1 MSLSPIPLWNLK
13 CINLAGAWLSMNN
26 LRVLMMEGMLLIAP
40 AVILVQPL
48 DVRVTVDRTQTD
60 LRRAQDFERQHG
72 KEITRYANAQKHL
85 SDFDRDFT
93 RGHFDKGKL
102 NTAIDDLKNVVDHN
116 TLDPQNRDALTADL
130 RDLRVMREEQRN

>member
-1 MSLSPIPLWNLK
+1 
-13 CINLAGAWLSMNN
+13 MNN
-26 LRVLMMEGMLLIAP
+26 LRVLMMEGLLLIVP
-40 AVILVQPL
+40 AVLVAQSL
-48 DVRVTVDRTQTD
+48 DLRVTIDRTQTD

-72 KEITRYANAQKHL
+72 KEVSRYDNAQKHL

-116 TLDPQNRDALTADL
+116 TLDPQDRDALTADL

>member
-1 MSLSPIPLWNLK
+1 
-13 CINLAGAWLSMNN
+13 MNN
-26 LRVLMMEGMLLIAP
+26 LRVLMMEGLLLIAP
-40 AVILVQPL
+40 AVLVAQSL

-72 KEITRYANAQKHL
+72 KEVSRYDNAQKHL

-116 TLDPQNRDALTADL
+116 TLDPQDRDALTTDL
-130 RDLRVMREEQRN
+130 RELRVMREERRD

>member
-1 MSLSPIPLWNLK
+1 
-13 CINLAGAWLSMNN
+13 MNN